1 MIPLNLFGPGF
12 LARLTFGND
21 GTAKAGAKVFRQRI
35 KLGVAINLD
44 GLFGGI
50 ANYVA
55 VVAPGQVIF
64 ELRLGTRINY
74 PVQIIGELLQ
84 KFRTFHCLPSPLSR
98 F

>member
-55 VVAPGQVIF
+55 VVAPSQMLFQFSFCGGVNNAVKVI
-64 ELRLGTRINY
+64 G
-74 PVQIIGELLQ
+74 
-84 KFRTFHCLPSPLSR
+84 
-98 F
+98 